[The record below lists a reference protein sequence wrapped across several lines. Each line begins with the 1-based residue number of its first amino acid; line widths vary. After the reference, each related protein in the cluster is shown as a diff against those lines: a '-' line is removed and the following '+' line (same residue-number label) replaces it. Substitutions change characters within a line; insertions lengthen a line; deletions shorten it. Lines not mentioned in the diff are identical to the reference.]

1 MTSKNSLWGSR
12 IYRVTNRGAEPF
24 SIRVKGRDRWA
35 LENLINAGDAGC
47 TPIDNPAP
55 RWSAYVFKLRSFRVK
70 IETVHEEHTG
80 PFSGTHA
87 RYVLRSE
94 VSCPERDTEAAA

>member
-1 MTSKNSLWGSR
+1 MITKKAQWGACVFH
-12 IYRVTNRGAEPF
+12 VTNRGAEPF

-35 LENLINAGDAGC
+35 LENLINARDVGC
-47 TPIDNPAP
+47 TPYDNPAP
-55 RWSAYVFKLRSFRVK
+55 RWSAYVFKLRSFGVN
-70 IETVHEEHTG
+70 IETVHEEHRS

-94 VSCPERDTEAAA
+94 VSSPEMDAEAAE